1 MLSKI
6 LLSSGLLQF
15 SLELWSRRE
24 GLQCVSSL
32 SQTTSFLSGTPEI
45 LNPQIHLLGNSS
57 EEAGAGR
64 SGRQEVYPPIPHQAG
79 VTLVCLLSSSA
90 ALARGE
96 SFPWAPAS
104 YALTMGVLESL
115 PVFASAASSV
125 LV

>member
-6 LLSSGLLQF
+6 LLSSGLLLF

-24 GLQCVSSL
+24 G
-32 SQTTSFLSGTPEI
+32 SQRVFSPSPTTSFLSGTPEI

-57 EEAGAGR
+57 EAAGAGR
-64 SGRQEVYPPIPHQAG
+64 SGRREVYPSIPHQAG
-79 VTLVCLLSSSA
+79 VTLVCLLSCSA

-96 SFPWAPAS
+96 SFPGAPAA

-115 PVFASAASSV
+115 PVFACAASSV